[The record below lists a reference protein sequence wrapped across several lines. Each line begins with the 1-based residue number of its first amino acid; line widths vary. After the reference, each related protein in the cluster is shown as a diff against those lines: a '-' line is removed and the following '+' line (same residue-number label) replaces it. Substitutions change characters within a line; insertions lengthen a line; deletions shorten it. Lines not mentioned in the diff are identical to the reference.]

1 MGPIMDVDAMRGAAR
16 PIGPAAP
23 ALNGRGFYRGTG
35 FGTAARVILVVYR
48 AIQRDQ
54 RVARRLD

>member
-1 MGPIMDVDAMRGAAR
+1 MRCVER
-16 PIGPAAP
+16 RV
-23 ALNGRGFYRGTG
+23 LLDQGRGSYRGTG